1 MLNRRTEP
9 LLVITRFADTRCE
22 RWNEG
27 GKQRVCAVI
36 GQFLKI
42 NTMNKLKP
50 IYGTTMSGTET
61 IFAKWMNGDKEQAI
75 KFLVMC
81 IQVNKPETPNN
92 TEQMAKD
99 TIEKWIDD
107 NF

>member
-1 MLNRRTEP
+1 MSN
-9 LLVITRFADTRCE
+9 
-22 RWNEG
+22 
-27 GKQRVCAVI
+27 Q
-36 GQFLKI
+36 KI
-42 NTMNKLKP
+42 PP

-61 IFAKWMNGDKEQAI
+61 ILSKWLDGSKEAAI

-81 IQVNKPETPNN
+81 ITVNKPETPNN

-99 TIEKWIDD
+99 TIEKWIED